1 MVCAQG
7 RGCSQYGLHYLSS
20 CSISRSHETR
30 AISPRQICL
39 QLRAGGGGKYGHR
52 GTIRRSRATI
62 LAILLIETNDA
73 DIGRRLYIYTLYQ
86 GVKWN
91 IYNLHKC
98 LFWKWKIEEREV
110 VEELDQIRRYASAN
124 LRITHIVSFRSWHR
138 LIKYT
143 TQNVFSTFFTIRGL
157 LLATEINLGL
167 SGAAAWI
174 NSVCTCNCQDAGV
187 QTIIANIS
195 RLYLFLK
202 YQSQLKSHVMK
213 ARLLKLLPEKDISS
227 PNRHSS
233 WFGLVKAR
241 LLLLQIL

>member
-1 MVCAQG
+1 MK
-7 RGCSQYGLHYLSS
+7 YLH
-20 CSISRSHETR
+20 E
-30 AISPRQICL
+30 
-39 QLRAGGGGKYGHR
+39 
-52 GTIRRSRATI
+52 
-62 LAILLIETNDA
+62 
-73 DIGRRLYIYTLYQ
+73 
-86 GVKWN
+86 
-91 IYNLHKC
+91 C
-98 LFWKWKIEEREV
+98 LFWSWKTEEREV

-213 ARLLKLLPEKDISS
+213 ARLLKTVTRKSYYSKSTFLVI
-227 PNRHSS
+227 
-233 WFGLVKAR
+233 WFSQSKAPFTTDS
-241 LLLLQIL
+241 LGSNYKYFEVINIVTVHAEW